1 MSGQA
6 PNQDWSGKLA
16 ITGTG
21 LVTPVGFKAEP
32 SLAALRA
39 SISRLSRIEH
49 FEIEVDEDEYEA
61 VIGAE
66 VSELTQGRLGP
77 ERLLA
82 MMKPAFKEAIES
94 SGIQPADRLGVYI
107 GTSGSRPAERILN
120 YDEANKENLLNV
132 MPEGY
137 QVHRAKLIQAGRA
150 SVLRAIRAAATAL
163 EENLVDAAIIGA
175 VDSWVTPIG
184 LNWLLD
190 NKRLKDYP
198 RKTGTI
204 PAEAAGFV
212 VLELPERAQK
222 RKAPVHALVTRSAG
236 RQESIK
242 WGEATNAV
250 PLSQCVQSVAAG
262 IHEDDALVISDLC
275 GERYRAIEWMM
286 AIPKAMWRCENM
298 RHWNPA
304 DCIGDSGAAMGA
316 VSLAW
321 AAEALRK
328 NYAHCRNILIWGAS
342 DEGAREAAIVTAVEG

>member
-49 FEIEVDEDEYEA
+49 FEIEVDEDEYDA

-175 VDSWVTPIG
+175 VESWVTPIG

-190 NKRLKDYP
+190 NKRLN
-198 RKTGTI
+198 
-204 PAEAAGFV
+204 
-212 VLELPERAQK
+212 
-222 RKAPVHALVTRSAG
+222 KAPVHALVTRSAG